1 MVGLF
6 IELIVESNF
15 PQYFLSFSQFVAN
28 DKESNGYR
36 TKSNKLFIKIIN

>member
-15 PQYFLSFSQFVAN
+15 PYIFYHFRNLLPMIKKVM
-28 DKESNGYR
+28 GYR

>member
-15 PQYFLSFSQFVAN
+15 PYIFYHFRNL
-28 DKESNGYR
+28 
-36 TKSNKLFIKIIN
+36 LPMIKKVIGIELKAINCSLK